1 MASLKECRTRARKH
15 GLKVVAIP
23 KKQIEARVKTGYR
36 KVYRYRVNGW
46 HCTSVQ
52 DLAHAISSMIRQQ
65 KKEEMILKLNGHR
78 PKYGYKTVPRKSRK
92 K

>member
-1 MASLKECRTRARKH
+1 MASLKECRARAKAH
-15 GLKVVAIP
+15 GFKVVAIP
-23 KKQIEARVKTGYR
+23 KKQIEARIKSDR

-46 HCTSVQ
+46 HCTDVK
-52 DLAHAISSMIRQQ
+52 DLTHAISSKIRGM
-65 KKEEMILKLNGHR
+65 KRSEMMLKLNGHR